1 MANNLIGSGF
11 IGFGCVCTD
20 LRSSALGV
28 NVPGAF
34 FATPGTDGA
43 GSRTWGAR
51 RDWRTRAQAAIA
63 GSLAEEPG
71 KENEE
76 AVKRG
81 LDPQRRQEPA
91 KWPIRQ
97 NGRAFKKNM
106 SSEDTGYRGDRLAP
120 WTHAGR
126 SNYPHSTPGELTVPQ
141 ITPLRP
147 VRLGK
152 FRFQKGAA
160 VTCGFARLRLRR
172 QREKNP
178 VDTLK
183 MLIHAWRALRHPA
196 SILSTSVSG
205 TSRRWEITTDSILRW
220 RMARLTHPRGEAPL
234 VKGIAGHLQTFEP
247 WVATGCDGL
256 HLPRAAP

>member
-1 MANNLIGSGF
+1 MVKVTNLACKLAQLARNSTVANNLIGSGF

-63 GSLAEEPG
+63 GSRAERSAMEHEPSATR
-71 KENEE
+71 ES
-76 AVKRG
+76 
-81 LDPQRRQEPA
+81 DQRRRLEPA
-91 KWPIRQ
+91 KRPIREKWPH
-97 NGRAFKKNM
+97 FKK
-106 SSEDTGYRGDRLAP
+106 EYVVRRYGGYRGDRLAP

-126 SNYPHSTPGELTVPQ
+126 SNYPHSKPGGLTVPQ

-152 FRFQKGAA
+152 FRFQKKAA
-160 VTCGFARLRLRR
+160 GSWRFARLDCERSGI
-172 QREKNP
+172 K
-178 VDTLK
+178 
-183 MLIHAWRALRHPA
+183 
-196 SILSTSVSG
+196 IL
-205 TSRRWEITTDSILRW
+205 
-220 RMARLTHPRGEAPL
+220 
-234 VKGIAGHLQTFEP
+234 
-247 WVATGCDGL
+247 
-256 HLPRAAP
+256 